1 MNAGVIDPIEQALAA
16 DAPMHDVL
24 DLVDAAIES
33 ATATGDSVTLDRIA
47 SLLDATAS
55 ERSQEWSRLSIAAAR
70 ARAAAT
76 RAAATVPAP
85 SAISPTDAPAASVPT
100 PLTATADE
108 QLRYAGW
115 WLRTAAYVID
125 SLVLGFAYT
134 LLDATGASDSSFL
147 VVVWLGIPVAYFAGM
162 HAFHD
167 GATIGKAV
175 LGLAVRAADG
185 SPVRL
190 GRATGRATATFLL
203 WIVVVGGL
211 VDMVVGAADPRRQ
224 WVHDKIAGTIVI
236 HGRS

>member
-1 MNAGVIDPIEQALAA
+1 MNSGVIDPIEQALAA

-24 DLVDAAIES
+24 DVVDAAIES
-33 ATATGDSVTLDRIA
+33 ATATGDSVTLDRLA
-47 SLLDATAS
+47 SLLDAIAS
-55 ERSQEWSRLSIAAAR
+55 ERGQEWSRLSIAAAR

-85 SAISPTDAPAASVPT
+85 PAISATDAPAASVPT

-115 WLRTAAYVID
+115 WLRTAAFVID
-125 SLVLGFAYT
+125 WLVLGFAYT
-134 LLDATGASDSSFL
+134 LLDATGGSDSSFL
-147 VVVWLGIPVAYFAGM
+147 VLVWLGIPVAYFAGM

-211 VDMVVGAADPRRQ
+211 VDMLVGAADPRRQ
-224 WVHDKIAGTIVI
+224 WLHDKIAGTIVI
-236 HGRS
+236 HRRS